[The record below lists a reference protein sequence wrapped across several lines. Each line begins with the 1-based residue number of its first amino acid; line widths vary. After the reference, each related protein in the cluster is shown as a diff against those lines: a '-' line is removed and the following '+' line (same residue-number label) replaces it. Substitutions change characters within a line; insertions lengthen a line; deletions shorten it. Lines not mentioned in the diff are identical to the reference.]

1 MSVQFKFKESVRE
14 DRRREIVDTL
24 ERAGFAARCLF
35 PGQKRPR
42 LAAIFTVPQAGAKDL
57 EAVSSALSKYDR
69 DIEYIEAAPTRSLKG

>member
-1 MSVQFKFKESVRE
+1 LNVPASQRVACS
-14 DRRREIVDTL
+14 
-24 ERAGFAARCLF
+24 RAR
-35 PGQKRPR
+35 KRPR